1 VTGSAAKVFLIGAGP
16 GDPGLIT
23 VKGLEALKAADTVV
37 YDYLANPALLEALDP
52 HVERI
57 YAGKRHGDRPL
68 SQEQINDL
76 LVERAREGR
85 VVARLKGGDPFIFG
99 RGGEEAE
106 ALAHAGVPF
115 EVVPGVTAA
124 TAVAAYAGIPLTH
137 RGMNASVTF
146 VTGRETPG
154 RAETLIRWDELGRA
168 GGTLVFFMGVK
179 SLGEITARLIT
190 GGRDP
195 ETPAAVIHWGTLPCQ
210 RTVTA
215 PLKDLARR
223 VAEAGLAPPALTV
236 VGDVVSL
243 GERINWFEALP
254 LFGRRVLV
262 PRAARQ
268 QGSLAKALAAQGAE
282 VVAVPTLKIVPPDD
296 PGPLEAALEHLSEFH
311 WVVLTS
317 ANGVEAFFTA
327 LKARHR
333 DARALAGIRVAVV
346 GAETA
351 RALAAHGV
359 EADLVPA
366 DSRAEGLAEALL
378 EAGIAD
384 QHVLLAQAAGARR
397 ALPERLAEAG
407 VQVTAVPVYRT
418 VAPEPEEV
426 DLSPLDGGPVDY
438 ATFTSASTVHHLE
451 AVLGGERFRRVL
463 DGCRIAAIGPITAR
477 ALEERGL
484 TVHVQPPGPA
494 VAQLVAAL
502 CADAKGG
509 AAAEPDIVQDPEE
522 PK

>member
-1 VTGSAAKVFLIGAGP
+1 
-16 GDPGLIT
+16 
-23 VKGLEALKAADTVV
+23 
-37 YDYLANPALLEALDP
+37 
-52 HVERI
+52 
-57 YAGKRHGDRPL
+57 
-68 SQEQINDL
+68 
-76 LVERAREGR
+76 
-85 VVARLKGGDPFIFG
+85 
-99 RGGEEAE
+99 
-106 ALAHAGVPF
+106 
-115 EVVPGVTAA
+115 
-124 TAVAAYAGIPLTH
+124 
-137 RGMNASVTF
+137 
-146 VTGRETPG
+146 
-154 RAETLIRWDELGRA
+154 
-168 GGTLVFFMGVK
+168 
-179 SLGEITARLIT
+179 
-190 GGRDP
+190 
-195 ETPAAVIHWGTLPCQ
+195 
-210 RTVTA
+210 
-215 PLKDLARR
+215 
-223 VAEAGLAPPALTV
+223 
-236 VGDVVSL
+236 
-243 GERINWFEALP
+243 
-254 LFGRRVLV
+254 
-262 PRAARQ
+262 
-268 QGSLAKALAAQGAE
+268 
-282 VVAVPTLKIVPPDD
+282 
-296 PGPLEAALEHLSEFH
+296 
-311 WVVLTS
+311 
-317 ANGVEAFFTA
+317 VEAFFTA

-407 VQVTAVPVYRT
+407 VQMTAVPVYRT